1 MGNLSGKR
9 VVNTRGA
16 RQAAD
21 LDRLLAERGAVPLRY
36 PCIAIAPP
44 SDRRLITEAL
54 ANLAAGRFDWL
65 VLTSA
70 NTVEALTGHD
80 PDGRIAIA
88 PGTAVAAI
96 GPATAAVARQAGL
109 KVAVVPDHHDGPTL
123 AAAIPVAPGQRVL
136 LPASE
141 IARPELANALA
152 ARGAEVK
159 VVTAYRT
166 VAGEGGV
173 DLPRLLADGGVDAIT
188 LASSSAVDGLIA
200 RLNREGGSLASLR
213 GVPLVCIGERTRQT
227 ALERG
232 LDAAV
237 AAERST
243 LPGLIEALV
252 RRLSPDNAGG
262 ATWSRAS

>member
-1 MGNLSGKR
+1 MGSLNGKR
-9 VVNTRGA
+9 VVNTRGVH
-16 RQAAD
+16 QAAE
-21 LDRLLAERGAVPLRY
+21 LDRLLAERGAVSLAY
-36 PCIAIAPP
+36 PCIAIVPP
-44 SDRRLITEAL
+44 PDRRPLLDAMTD
-54 ANLAAGRFDWL
+54 LAAGRLDWL

-70 NTVEALTGHD
+70 NTVEALACHD
-80 PDGRIAIA
+80 PDGRVAIA

-96 GPATAAVARQAGL
+96 GPATAAAARQAGL
-109 KVAVVPDHHDGPTL
+109 AVAVLPDHHDGPAL
-123 AAAIPVAPGQRVL
+123 AAAIPVRPGERVL

-152 ARGAEVK
+152 ARGAEVTT
-159 VVTAYRT
+159 VTAYRT
-166 VAGEGGV
+166 VIGEGGV
-173 DLPRLLADGGVDAIT
+173 DLPRLLAGSGVDAIT
-188 LASSSAVDGLIA
+188 LASSSAVDGLVA
-200 RLNREGGSLASLR
+200 RLSREGGSPSSLR

-232 LDAAV
+232 LAAAV

-243 LPGLIEALV
+243 LAGLIEALA